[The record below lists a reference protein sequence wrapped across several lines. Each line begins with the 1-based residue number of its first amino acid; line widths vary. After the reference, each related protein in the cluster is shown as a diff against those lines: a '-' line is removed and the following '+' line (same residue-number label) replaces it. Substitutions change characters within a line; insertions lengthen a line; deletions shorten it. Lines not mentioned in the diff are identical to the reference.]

1 MRACAGVPQVVRRA
15 DDHGRDF
22 FTGGNTMRY
31 AICILCMMFFSVT
44 SATAQVSVGIGLPG
58 LSIGINMPV
67 YPAFVR
73 VPNYPVYYAP
83 GASSNYF

>member
-1 MRACAGVPQVVRRA
+1 MRKAQEEEDTMTSTRKAC
-15 DDHGRDF
+15 